1 MEEGFDAMVDNIEE
15 IRKQVESKPIKE
27 RVLRLERYL
36 EEQIIASFANKG
48 CHDTTSLR
56 LEMLEEKVF
65 KDEK

>member
-1 MEEGFDAMVDNIEE
+1 MEDSLEAMVDNIEE
-15 IRKQVESKPIKE
+15 IRKQVESKPIEE

-36 EEQIIASFANKG
+36 EEQIIASFANKA
-48 CHDTTSLR
+48 CHDTTNLR